1 MSKAA
6 NRAAKEATQAT
17 GQNESQDKSQAVET
31 TMQVLKPE
39 PQPEPEPEK
48 PNVYDVIRK
57 IYEQYHRSEQHSNYL
72 QQLDRLQ
79 QFRSQINNNTNL
91 VLSNGAGQATFTSV
105 DPAAVDTLIDI
116 CIKNVKGKI
125 SDIEN
130 MLIAA

>member
-1 MSKAA
+1 MTKTVRRVAEVAPVA
-6 NRAAKEATQAT
+6 NSQD
-17 GQNESQDKSQAVET
+17 ESQENSQAIET

-125 SDIEN
+125 SEIEN